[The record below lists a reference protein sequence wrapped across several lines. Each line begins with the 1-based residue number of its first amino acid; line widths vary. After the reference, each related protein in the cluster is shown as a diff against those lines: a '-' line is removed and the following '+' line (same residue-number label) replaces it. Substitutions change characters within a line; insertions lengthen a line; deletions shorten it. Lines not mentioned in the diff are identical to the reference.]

1 MAATTDRQAARE
13 RLLALAKAQIDKLI
27 PADESVPLRGQFFA
41 DFEDQADELERTIC
55 PAFLEERVALSA
67 GARVADGG
75 VCPHCGSAQVYL
87 ESRVSAV
94 ELLTPHGMMPMSQQ
108 HARCRSCDRSFSP
121 SKTRSEPSERGT
133 TLGACGPEGG
143 DRGGDGGVRHG
154 GGQAQS

>member
-27 PADESVPLRGQFFA
+27 PADESVPLRGRFFA

-67 GARVADGG
+67 GAQVADGG
-75 VCPHCGSAQVYL
+75 ACPHCGSVRVYL
-87 ESRVSAV
+87 EKRTSQV
-94 ELLTPHGMMPMSQQ
+94 ELLTPHGVTPISQQ

-121 SKTRSEPSERGT
+121 SAARPEPADRGAVVDARG
-133 TLGACGPEGG
+133 GAGR
-143 DRGGDGGVRHG
+143 DRGGDRRV
-154 GGQAQS
+154 

>member
-27 PADESVPLRGQFFA
+27 PADESVPLRGKFFA

-67 GARVADGG
+67 EAQVADGG
-75 VCPHCGSAQVYL
+75 VCPHCGSDRVYL
-87 ESRVSAV
+87 DKRISQV
-94 ELLTPHGMMPMSQQ
+94 ELLTPHGVMPMNQQ

-121 SKTRSEPSERGT
+121 SRARLEPADGRTAVDARGGEGRDRS
-133 TLGACGPEGG
+133 G
-143 DRGGDGGVRHG
+143 DRRV
-154 GGQAQS
+154 

>member
-41 DFEDQADELERTIC
+41 DFEDQADELERTVC

-67 GARVADGG
+67 GAKVVDGG
-75 VCPHCGSAQVYL
+75 VCPHCGSDRVYL
-87 ESRVSAV
+87 ESRVSEV
-94 ELLTPHGMMPMSQQ
+94 ELLTPHGMMPMTQQ

-121 SKTRSEPSERGT
+121 SGARSESSG
-133 TLGACGPEGG
+133 
-143 DRGGDGGVRHG
+143 
-154 GGQAQS
+154 